1 MTSPNRPGA
10 RTGRGAVSNPAGRF
24 ESTRSE
30 AVDDGWGSLD
40 EELPPLATIVQPEP
54 ARSIIS
60 RNDSP
65 DISFDQSINP
75 YRGCE
80 HGCVYCIA
88 GDTQILMAD
97 GSCKPLADLAVGDEI
112 YGTEKRG
119 HYRRYTRT
127 RVLAHWRTV
136 KPAYRIRLADGTE
149 LVASGDHR
157 FLTERG
163 WKFVWQCE
171 RPGQRPHLTVNN
183 TLMGF
188 GAMKALHRAHDSR
201 EYRRGYLC
209 GMIRGD
215 GHLRVYRYQRQG
227 CANGDLHQFR
237 LALAD
242 EEALDRTAG
251 FLEEFGI
258 RTSRFTLQEATPVRR
273 RMAAI
278 RAQSRAAVA
287 AIGQLIE
294 WPDRSG
300 GDWLRGFIG
309 GIFDAEGSFSD
320 GCIRIA
326 NTDGRMI
333 SVLSDGLRSLS
344 FDSVVETSRPDTVKP
359 VHYVRVRGGLRE
371 HLRFM
376 CAFDPAI
383 SRKRNIEQ
391 QAVKS
396 TARLEVVEIEP
407 LGREL
412 ELFDITT
419 GTEDF
424 IANGVISHNCY
435 ARPSHAYLNLSPGL
449 DFETRLFY
457 KQDAARLLEQEL
469 AAPSYRCSPITIGA
483 NTDPYQPIEREY
495 RVTRGII
502 EVLAKYRHPFSII
515 TKSAMIERDIDLL
528 APLAADKL
536 VYVMIS
542 VTTLS
547 NELKRTLEPRTASPA
562 ARLRAI
568 RNLHQAGIPVGVMV
582 APIIPVLTDH
592 EMERILAAAVES
604 GAQSAAYV
612 LLRLPYELKDLFREW
627 LQTNEPLKAKH
638 VMSRLQAMRGGK
650 DNDARFGVRQRGEG
664 EYAALL
670 SRRFSAACARLGLK
684 ERERFSH
691 DVTLFRPPVFGPQ
704 QMSLL

>member
-1 MTSPNRPGA
+1 V
-10 RTGRGAVSNPAGRF
+10 RTGRGAVSNPEGRF
-24 ESTRSE
+24 ESTRTE

-80 HGCVYCIA
+80 HGCIYCLA
-88 GDTQILMAD
+88 GNTRILMAD
-97 GSCKPLADLAVGDEI
+97 GSCKQLSEIAVGDEI
-112 YGTEKRG
+112 YGTEKHG
-119 HYRRYTRT
+119 HYRRYVRT

-149 LVASGDHR
+149 VVASGDHR

-163 WKFVWQCE
+163 WRFVTRGE
-171 RPGQRPHLTVNN
+171 RSQRPCLTVNN

-188 GAMKALHRAHDSR
+188 GATAVPQRPQDPCA
-201 EYRRGYLC
+201 YRRGYLC
-209 GMIRGD
+209 GLIRGD
-215 GHLRVYRYQRQG
+215 GRLGVYRYSRPG
-227 CANGDLHQFR
+227 RANGDPHRFR

-242 EEALDRTAG
+242 VGALDRAACFLQGFGIGTDRFTFQVATAAREG
-251 FLEEFGI
+251 MEGI
-258 RTSRFTLQEATPVRR
+258 RTS
-273 RMAAI
+273 
-278 RAQSRAAVA
+278 SRAAVA
-287 AIGQLIE
+287 AIARLIE
-294 WPDRSG
+294 WPDRSED
-300 GDWLRGFIG
+300 DWLRGFVG

-320 GCIRIA
+320 GGIRIA
-326 NTDGRMI
+326 NTDSRMI
-333 SVLSDGLRSLS
+333 GLLSDGLRSMS
-344 FDSVVETSRPDTVKP
+344 FDSVVETARAHAAKP
-359 VHYVRVRGGLRE
+359 VHYVRVRGGLSA

-376 CAFDPAI
+376 EAFDPAI
-383 SRKRNIEQ
+383 RRKRNLEA

-396 TARLEVVEIEP
+396 TANLEVVEIEP
-407 LGREL
+407 LGRNE

-495 RVTRGII
+495 RVTRSII

-536 VYVMIS
+536 VYAMIS

-568 RNLHQAGIPVGVMV
+568 RKLHEAGIPVGVMV
-582 APIIPVLTDH
+582 APVIPVLTDH
-592 EMERILAAAVES
+592 ELERILAAAVAS

-612 LLRLPYELKDLFREW
+612 LVRLPYELKDLFREW
-627 LQTNEPLKAKH
+627 LEHNEPLKAKH

-650 DNDARFGVRQRGEG
+650 DNDSRFGIRQRGEG

-670 SRRFSAACARLGLK
+670 AQRFGAACARLGLK
-684 ERERFSH
+684 QRERFAH
-691 DVTLFRPPVFGPQ
+691 DLTLFRPPVLGPQ
-704 QMSLL
+704 LSLL

>member
-80 HGCVYCIA
+80 HGCVYC
-88 GDTQILMAD
+88 
-97 GSCKPLADLAVGDEI
+97 
-112 YGTEKRG
+112 
-119 HYRRYTRT
+119 
-127 RVLAHWRTV
+127 
-136 KPAYRIRLADGTE
+136 
-149 LVASGDHR
+149 
-157 FLTERG
+157 
-163 WKFVWQCE
+163 
-171 RPGQRPHLTVNN
+171 
-183 TLMGF
+183 
-188 GAMKALHRAHDSR
+188 
-201 EYRRGYLC
+201 
-209 GMIRGD
+209 
-215 GHLRVYRYQRQG
+215 
-227 CANGDLHQFR
+227 
-237 LALAD
+237 
-242 EEALDRTAG
+242 
-251 FLEEFGI
+251 
-258 RTSRFTLQEATPVRR
+258 
-273 RMAAI
+273 
-278 RAQSRAAVA
+278 
-287 AIGQLIE
+287 
-294 WPDRSG
+294 
-300 GDWLRGFIG
+300 
-309 GIFDAEGSFSD
+309 
-320 GCIRIA
+320 
-326 NTDGRMI
+326 
-333 SVLSDGLRSLS
+333 
-344 FDSVVETSRPDTVKP
+344 
-359 VHYVRVRGGLRE
+359 
-371 HLRFM
+371 
-376 CAFDPAI
+376 
-383 SRKRNIEQ
+383 
-391 QAVKS
+391 
-396 TARLEVVEIEP
+396 
-407 LGREL
+407 
-412 ELFDITT
+412 
-419 GTEDF
+419 
-424 IANGVISHNCY
+424 Y

-495 RVTRGII
+495 RVTRSII

-528 APLAADKL
+528 TPLAADGL
-536 VYVMIS
+536 VYVMVS

-568 RNLHQAGIPVGVMV
+568 RNLHEAGVPVGVMV
-582 APIIPVLTDH
+582 APVIPVLTDH
-592 EMERILAAAVES
+592 EMERILAAAVAS

-627 LQTNEPLKAKH
+627 LQTNEPLKAQH

-670 SRRFSAACARLGLK
+670 SRRFSAACTRLGLND
-684 ERERFSH
+684 RGRFSH
-691 DVTLFRPPVFGPQ
+691 NMTLFRPPVFGPEQ
-704 QMSLL
+704 LSLL

>member
-1 MTSPNRPGA
+1 
-10 RTGRGAVSNPAGRF
+10 
-24 ESTRSE
+24 
-30 AVDDGWGSLD
+30 
-40 EELPPLATIVQPEP
+40 
-54 ARSIIS
+54 
-60 RNDSP
+60 
-65 DISFDQSINP
+65 
-75 YRGCE
+75 
-80 HGCVYCIA
+80 
-88 GDTQILMAD
+88 
-97 GSCKPLADLAVGDEI
+97 
-112 YGTEKRG
+112 
-119 HYRRYTRT
+119 
-127 RVLAHWRTV
+127 
-136 KPAYRIRLADGTE
+136 
-149 LVASGDHR
+149 
-157 FLTERG
+157 
-163 WKFVWQCE
+163 
-171 RPGQRPHLTVNN
+171 
-183 TLMGF
+183 MGF
-188 GAMKALHRAHDSR
+188 GATLATQPAQDSGD
-201 EYRRGYLC
+201 YRRGYLC
-209 GMIRGD
+209 GLIRGD
-215 GHLRVYRYQRQG
+215 GHLGVYRYSRPG
-227 CANGDLHQFR
+227 RANGDQHRFR
-237 LALAD
+237 LAMAD
-242 EEALDRTAG
+242 CEALDRAASFLIG
-251 FLEEFGI
+251 FGIGTDRFTFQAEAVGRKRMEAI
-258 RTSRFTLQEATPVRR
+258 RTS
-273 RMAAI
+273 
-278 RAQSRAAVA
+278 SRAAVA
-287 AIGQLIE
+287 AIAQLVE
-294 WPDRSG
+294 WPDRG
-300 GDWLRGFIG
+300 EGDWLRGFVG
-309 GIFDAEGSFSD
+309 GIFDAEGSYSD

-326 NTDGRMI
+326 NTDRRMI
-333 SVLSDGLRSLS
+333 GVLSDGLRAHS
-344 FDSVVETSRPDTVKP
+344 FDSIVETPRPEATKP
-359 VHYVRVRGGLRE
+359 VHDVRVRGGLRE

-383 SRKRNIEQ
+383 SRKRNIET

-396 TARLEVVEIEP
+396 TASLEVVAIEP

-419 GTEDF
+419 GTHDF

-495 RVTRGII
+495 RVTRSII

-528 APLAADKL
+528 APLAADGL
-536 VYVMIS
+536 VYVMVS

-568 RNLHQAGIPVGVMV
+568 RNLHEAGVPVGVMV

-592 EMERILAAAVES
+592 EMERILAAAVAS

-670 SRRFSAACARLGLK
+670 SRRFSAACTRLGLK

-691 DVTLFRPPVFGPQ
+691 NVTLFRPPVFGPEQ
-704 QMSLL
+704 LSLL

>member
-1 MTSPNRPGA
+1 MTSPTRPTV
-10 RTGRGAVSNPAGRF
+10 RPGRGAVSNPAGRF

-80 HGCVYCIA
+80 HGCIYCLS
-88 GDTQILMAD
+88 GNTRILMAD
-97 GSCKPLADLAVGDEI
+97 GSQKPLSELAVGDEI

-119 HYRRYTRT
+119 HYRRYVRT
-127 RVLAHWRTV
+127 LVLAHWRTV
-136 KPAYRIRLADGTE
+136 KQAYRIRLADDTE
-149 LVASGDHR
+149 LIASGDHR

-163 WKFVWQCE
+163 WKFVTRGE
-171 RPGQRPHLTVNN
+171 EPGQRPYLTVNN

-188 GAMKALHRAHDSR
+188 GAPRAMLPPQDSDA
-201 EYRRGYLC
+201 YRRGYLC
-209 GMIRGD
+209 GVIRGD
-215 GHLRVYRYQRQG
+215 GHL
-227 CANGDLHQFR
+227 GDQHRFK
-237 LALAD
+237 LAMAD
-242 EEALDRTAG
+242 AEALDRTAS
-251 FLEEFGI
+251 FLMEFGI
-258 RTSRFTLQEATPVRR
+258 STDRFTFQAATSARKAMEAIRTS
-273 RMAAI
+273 
-278 RAQSRAAVA
+278 SSAAVA
-287 AIGQLIE
+287 AIGRLIE
-294 WPDRSG
+294 WPERG
-300 GDWLRGFIG
+300 EGDWLRGFVG

-326 NTDGRMI
+326 NTDSRMI
-333 SVLSDGLRSLS
+333 AVLSDALRSLS
-344 FDSVVETSRPDTVKP
+344 FDSVVETPRAHASRP
-359 VHYVRVRGGLRE
+359 VHYVRVRGGLRA

-376 CAFDPAI
+376 NAFDPAI
-383 SRKRNIEQ
+383 RRKRNIES

-396 TARLEVVEIEP
+396 AASLEVVEVEP
-407 LGREL
+407 LGRET

-419 GTEDF
+419 GTADF

-457 KQDAARLLEQEL
+457 KHDAARLLEQEL

-495 RVTRGII
+495 RVTRSIL
-502 EVLAKYRHPFSII
+502 EVLAKYRHPLSII

-568 RNLHQAGIPVGVMV
+568 RNLHEAGIPVGVMV

-592 EMERILAAAVES
+592 EVERILAAAVAS

-627 LQTNEPLKAKH
+627 LEQNEPLKAKH

-650 DNDARFGVRQRGEG
+650 DNDSRFGIRQRGEG

-670 SRRFSAACARLGLK
+670 AKRFAAACTRLGLK
-684 ERERFSH
+684 QRERFAH
-691 DVTLFRPPVFGPQ
+691 DLTLFRPPVFGPEQ
-704 QMSLL
+704 LSLL

>member
-1 MTSPNRPGA
+1 MSSPNRPSV
-10 RTGRGAVSNPAGRF
+10 RTGRGAVSNPEGRF

-60 RNDSP
+60 RNQSP

-80 HGCVYCIA
+80 HGCIYCMA
-88 GDTQILMAD
+88 GDTQILLAD
-97 GSCKPLADLAVGDEI
+97 GSCKPLSDIVVGDQI
-112 YGTEKRG
+112 YGTEQRG
-119 HYRRYTRT
+119 RRRRYVRT
-127 RVLAHWRTV
+127 QVLAHWRTA
-136 KPAYRIRLADGTE
+136 KPAYRITLADGTE

-163 WKFVWQCE
+163 WRFVT
-171 RPGQRPHLTVNN
+171 PGDQAQRPCLTVHN

-188 GAMKALHRAHDSR
+188 GATGALQRPKDACA
-201 EYRRGYLC
+201 YRRGYLC
-209 GMIRGD
+209 GLIRGD
-215 GHLRVYRYQRQG
+215 RHLGVYRYARPG
-227 CANGDLHQFR
+227 RANGDQHRFR

-242 EEALDRTAG
+242 VEALERAALFLRSFGIATDRFTFQVATAARKQ
-251 FLEEFGI
+251 LDAI
-258 RTSRFTLQEATPVRR
+258 RTS
-273 RMAAI
+273 
-278 RAQSRAAVA
+278 SRTAVA
-287 AIGQLIE
+287 AIASLIE
-294 WPDRSG
+294 WPERSD
-300 GDWLRGFIG
+300 GDWLRGFVG
-309 GIFDAEGSFSD
+309 GIFDAEGSFGD

-326 NTDGRMI
+326 NTDRQIIG
-333 SVLSDGLRSLS
+333 VLSDALRALS
-344 FDSVVETSRPDTVKP
+344 FNSIVETPRPDAPKP

-376 CAFDPAI
+376 RAFDPAI
-383 SRKRNIEQ
+383 RRKRTIAAQAIE
-391 QAVKS
+391 S
-396 TARLEVVEIEP
+396 TASLQVAAIEP
-407 LGREL
+407 LDREV
-412 ELFDITT
+412 ELFDLTT

-495 RVTRGII
+495 RVTRSII

-528 APLAADKL
+528 APLAADQL
-536 VYVMIS
+536 VYAMIS

-568 RNLHQAGIPVGVMV
+568 RNLHEAGIPVGVMV

-592 EMERILAAAVES
+592 ELERILAAAVAS

-627 LQTNEPLKAKH
+627 LEHNEPLKAKH

-650 DNDARFGVRQRGEG
+650 DNDSRFGVRQRGEG

-670 SRRFSAACARLGLK
+670 AQRFSAACTRLGLK
-684 ERERFSH
+684 ERERFAH
-691 DVTLFRPPVFGPQ
+691 NLALFRPPELGPQ
-704 QMSLL
+704 LSLL

>member
-1 MTSPNRPGA
+1 MSSPNRPSV
-10 RTGRGAVSNPAGRF
+10 RTGRGAVSNPEGRF

-60 RNDSP
+60 RNQSP

-80 HGCVYCIA
+80 HGCIYCMA
-88 GDTQILMAD
+88 GDTQILLAD
-97 GSCKPLADLAVGDEI
+97 GSCKPLSDIVVGDQI
-112 YGTEKRG
+112 YGTEQRG
-119 HYRRYTRT
+119 RRRRYVRT
-127 RVLAHWRTV
+127 QVLAHWRTA
-136 KPAYRIRLADGTE
+136 KPAYRITLADGTE

-163 WKFVWQCE
+163 WRFVT
-171 RPGQRPHLTVNN
+171 PGDQAQRPCLTVHN

-188 GAMKALHRAHDSR
+188 GATGALQRPKDACA
-201 EYRRGYLC
+201 YRRGYLC
-209 GMIRGD
+209 GLIRGD
-215 GHLRVYRYQRQG
+215 RHLGVYRYARPG
-227 CANGDLHQFR
+227 RANGDQHRFR

-242 EEALDRTAG
+242 VEALERAALFLRSFGIATDRFTFQVATAARKQ
-251 FLEEFGI
+251 LDAI
-258 RTSRFTLQEATPVRR
+258 RTS
-273 RMAAI
+273 
-278 RAQSRAAVA
+278 SRTAVA
-287 AIGQLIE
+287 AIASLIE
-294 WPDRSG
+294 WPERSD
-300 GDWLRGFIG
+300 GDWLRGFVG
-309 GIFDAEGSFSD
+309 GIFDAEGSFGD

-326 NTDGRMI
+326 NTDRQIIG
-333 SVLSDGLRSLS
+333 VLSDALRALS
-344 FDSVVETSRPDTVKP
+344 FNSIVETPRPDAPKP

-376 CAFDPAI
+376 RAFDPAI
-383 SRKRNIEQ
+383 RRKRTIAAQAIE
-391 QAVKS
+391 S
-396 TARLEVVEIEP
+396 TASLQVAAIEP
-407 LGREL
+407 LDREV
-412 ELFDITT
+412 ELFDLTT

-495 RVTRGII
+495 RVTRSII

-528 APLAADKL
+528 APLAADQL
-536 VYVMIS
+536 VYAMIS

-568 RNLHQAGIPVGVMV
+568 RNLPR
-582 APIIPVLTDH
+582 T
-592 EMERILAAAVES
+592 
-604 GAQSAAYV
+604 
-612 LLRLPYELKDLFREW
+612 
-627 LQTNEPLKAKH
+627 
-638 VMSRLQAMRGGK
+638 
-650 DNDARFGVRQRGEG
+650 
-664 EYAALL
+664 
-670 SRRFSAACARLGLK
+670 CC
-684 ERERFSH
+684 
-691 DVTLFRPPVFGPQ
+691 
-704 QMSLL
+704 